1 MRAFRTLLL
10 LGVLGLV
17 ALGGVALWAV
27 QADSRDFAFV
37 PQAAQPAIGA
47 VSLEG
52 AATPPAGAGR
62 VYFTTVGVRHAT
74 VWETWFGVDG
84 GKLVPQHAIQPDGE
98 SDADRAR
105 MDTLAMDDSQ
115 QAAEVVALRALG
127 YRVRVRPAGVIIAGI
142 DREAPIASSGAK
154 LGDVILSADRRRTLA
169 TDALRDAVRDAGV
182 GAVVDLGLHR
192 DGRMVTV
199 AVKTI
204 RSGQTGRAILGIL
217 PAQAHAV
224 EAPRTVTYSVKG
236 VGGPSAGLAFALQIY
251 SAGRGYA
258 NLHGLK
264 VAATGTLSMTGTVG
278 AIGGVGEKAVGA
290 KRAGAEVFLVPRR
303 NAAEARAAGVA
314 GLRIIAVGNFADAL
328 HALAA
333 TT

>member
-10 LGVLGLV
+10 LGLVGLV
-17 ALGGVALWAV
+17 ALGGIALWAV
-27 QADSRDFAFV
+27 QADSADFAFV
-37 PQAAQPAIGA
+37 PQAAQPAIA
-47 VSLEG
+47 VVSLED
-52 AATPPAGAGR
+52 AAAPPAGAGR
-62 VYFTTVGVRHAT
+62 VFFTTVGVRHAT

-84 GKLVPQHAIQPDGE
+84 GQLVPEHAVQPPGE

-115 QAAEVVALRALG
+115 QTAEVVALRALG
-127 YRVRVRPAGVIIAGI
+127 YQVRVRPAGVIIAGI
-142 DREAPIASSGAK
+142 DRAAPIASSGAK
-154 LGDVILSADRRRTLA
+154 LGDVILSTDGRRTL
-169 TDALRDAVRDAGV
+169 DIEGLRTAVRRVDP

-192 DGRMVTV
+192 NGTMLTV

-204 RSGQTGRAILGIL
+204 RSEESGDAILGIL
-217 PAQAHAV
+217 PAQANAV
-224 EAPRTVTYSVKG
+224 DAARTVTYSVKG

-278 AIGGVGEKAVGA
+278 PIGGVGEKAEGA
-290 KRAGAEVFLVPRR
+290 RRAGATVFLVPSD
-303 NAAEARAAGVA
+303 NAAEARAAHVT
-314 GLRIIAVGNFADAL
+314 GLRIVPVGNFADAL
-328 HALAA
+328 RALAVTA
-333 TT
+333 

>member
-1 MRAFRTLLL
+1 MRMFRTLLL
-10 LGVLGLV
+10 LGIVGLV

-27 QADSRDFAFV
+27 QADSEDFAFV
-37 PQAAQPAIGA
+37 PQAAQPAIG
-47 VSLEG
+47 VVELED
-52 AATPPAGAGR
+52 AAAPPAGAGR

-84 GKLVPQHAIQPDGE
+84 GKLVPEHAIQPDGE
-98 SDADRAR
+98 SDSDRAR
-105 MDTLAMDDSQ
+105 MDTIAMDDSQ

-127 YRVRVRPAGVIIAGI
+127 YRVQVRPAGVVIAGI
-142 DREAPIASSGAK
+142 DREAPIASSGAT
-154 LGDVILSADRRRTLA
+154 LGDLILSTDGRRTLE
-169 TDALRDAVRDAGV
+169 TEALRDAVRRAGI
-182 GAVVDLGLHR
+182 GTVVDLGLHR
-192 DGRMVTV
+192 DGKVLTV

-204 RSGQTGRAILGIL
+204 RSERTGKAILGIL

-224 EAPRTVTYSVKG
+224 EAPRKVTYSVKG
-236 VGGPSAGLAFALQIY
+236 IGGPSAGLAFALQIY

-264 VAATGTLSMTGTVG
+264 VAATGTLSMSGTVG

-290 KRAGAEVFLVPRR
+290 KRAGAEVFLVPRG

-314 GLRIIAVGNFADAL
+314 GLRIVPVESFTDAL
-328 HALAA
+328 RALAVA
-333 TT
+333 P